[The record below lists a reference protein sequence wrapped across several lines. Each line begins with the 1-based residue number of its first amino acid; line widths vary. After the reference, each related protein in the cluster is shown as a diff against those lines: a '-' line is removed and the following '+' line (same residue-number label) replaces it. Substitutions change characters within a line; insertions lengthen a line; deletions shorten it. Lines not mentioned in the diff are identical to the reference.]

1 VSEADAADRLAPE
14 VREGVVLAG
23 RYLVGHMLGSGGM
36 GVVVAARHLEL
47 DEMVAI
53 KFLLPEMAQ
62 GADAISRFAREAW
75 ATSKIK
81 SEYVARVSDVGR
93 LDSGT
98 PFIVM
103 EYLEGMDLACM
114 LRSRGPLPVE
124 QAVEFV
130 LQACEA
136 IAEAHALGIVHRD
149 LKPSNLFCV
158 RRTDG
163 LLAIKVLDFGISKVT
178 RPYGQ
183 PADFRITA
191 TAATVGSPLYM
202 SPEQMSSAK
211 VADERA
217 DIWALGVILQEL
229 MTGRVPFYAP
239 NLPELAIKIATELP
253 APLRAERDDIP
264 KGLER
269 VVSRCLEKER
279 RRRYDN
285 VAELAQALAPF
296 AAPRAAAHAE
306 RAERVLR
313 ASGERGLT
321 PLRDS
326 GTSGGLGSHARLRG
340 IRVRSWRFGGWAV
353 LLMAALVGGLVWVA
367 LRAGLGSGLVGKSVS
382 GTGRLTGG
390 SAIVP
395 DAVQGPGSARA
406 AAGSDAES
414 VSPGSGL
421 RNTARPANAA
431 TPPTA
436 AAITPA
442 PQRPRKSAKPRRGTA
457 VAPARKSETD
467 DLGGRL

>member
-1 VSEADAADRLAPE
+1 
-14 VREGVVLAG
+14 
-23 RYLVGHMLGSGGM
+23 
-36 GVVVAARHLEL
+36 
-47 DEMVAI
+47 
-53 KFLLPEMAQ
+53 
-62 GADAISRFAREAW
+62 
-75 ATSKIK
+75 
-81 SEYVARVSDVGR
+81 
-93 LDSGT
+93 
-98 PFIVM
+98 
-103 EYLEGMDLACM
+103 
-114 LRSRGPLPVE
+114 
-124 QAVEFV
+124 
-130 LQACEA
+130 
-136 IAEAHALGIVHRD
+136 
-149 LKPSNLFCV
+149 
-158 RRTDG
+158 
-163 LLAIKVLDFGISKVT
+163 
-178 RPYGQ
+178 
-183 PADFRITA
+183 
-191 TAATVGSPLYM
+191 M

-279 RRRYDN
+279 RRRYDT

-353 LLMAALVGGLVWVA
+353 LLMAALFSGLVWVA
-367 LRAGLGSGLVGKSVS
+367 LRAGKSVS
-382 GTGRLTGG
+382 GTGTLTGG

-431 TPPTA
+431 APPTA

-442 PQRPRKSAKPRRGTA
+442 PQRPHKSAKPRRGTA
-457 VAPARKSETD
+457 VAPAHKSETD